1 MYNNTLKQPNQYVVM
16 KHQCLIVNNHVKG
29 RASIYKYTTILW
41 KNISNQM
48 KLHIFFITN
57 IDPQEAN
64 EYTAKPALKG
74 TSI

>member
-1 MYNNTLKQPNQYVVM
+1 
-16 KHQCLIVNNHVKG
+16 
-29 RASIYKYTTILW
+29 
-41 KNISNQM
+41 M